1 MEPNNAVAAAVR
13 TMVDAVNS
21 GDFAGAIAA
30 FTEAPVIIEDLA
42 PYLWRGA
49 DAPSNWL
56 SAMGANAARLNV
68 QSVLMA
74 VEQPTRVEVDAQVA
88 YAVIP
93 GELRLAGEGGDLFAK
108 GVLTLTLQCV
118 CGRWLIDALVW
129 SGPEPAPR

>member
-68 QSVLMA
+68 
-74 VEQPTRVEVDAQVA
+74 
-88 YAVIP
+88 
-93 GELRLAGEGGDLFAK
+93 
-108 GVLTLTLQCV
+108 
-118 CGRWLIDALVW
+118 
-129 SGPEPAPR
+129 